1 MYEKDDGSYQMF
13 DDDLSAALSY
23 ASRKGA
29 DAIVEQQKQIGK
41 SVVWD
46 IDLEKMTMMNTLTK
60 SVVNMGLFD
69 MRNLYAIGDMYA
81 WRESILDHL
90 TSKDC
95 DVRFE
100 YLGNRGWKNFGDT
113 DRSVMLDYL
122 MRGRVRFELV
132 HEWGDPESLQRMS
145 TKYGIDLV
153 GLTQTGPEP
162 AATQRMLRCVAF
174 AFH

>member
-1 MYEKDDGSYQMF
+1 M
-13 DDDLSAALSY
+13 
-23 ASRKGA
+23 KGTNA
-29 DAIVEQQKQIGK
+29 TVGQKNKNGK
-41 SVVWD
+41 SVHYD
-46 IDLEKMTMMNTLTK
+46 IDLDEMTMMITWTK
-60 SVVNMGLFD
+60 SVVNICGST
-69 MRNLYAIGDMYA
+69 MRIFHAIDHMYA
-81 WRESILDHL
+81 WRTFIGDHL
-90 TSKDC
+90 TSKYSV
-95 DVRFE
+95 VRFQ